1 LGPCE
6 PSTRSDKLFKTAVHK
21 ALQSKEM
28 IEGLKALFFFEE
40 SDDYFSSEKDDSAI
54 II

>member
-40 SDDYFSSEKDDSAI
+40 SGPSTSWRINRERN
-54 II
+54 